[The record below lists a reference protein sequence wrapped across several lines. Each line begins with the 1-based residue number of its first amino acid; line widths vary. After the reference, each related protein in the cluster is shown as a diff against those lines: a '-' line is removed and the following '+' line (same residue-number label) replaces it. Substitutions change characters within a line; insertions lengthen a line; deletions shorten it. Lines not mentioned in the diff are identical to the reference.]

1 MQKCLRGSDAKR
13 LRNASAH
20 LRPVLRNL
28 TAADYI
34 KSPDNWKLLRR
45 DESEGSVGAV
55 VGGIC
60 AGTILYY
67 VWRRYQELRRIRNFH
82 FKSEDFNYPNLSS
95 DDLASQHLIDLNATT
110 SDQFSELGISPE
122 SLERLLDN
130 RPYRKK
136 LELVSRMVLS
146 PNEYSSI
153 KDRVAVAQ
161 AGESVKI
168 GVGEIS

>member
-1 MQKCLRGSDAKR
+1 MQEGSGS
-13 LRNASAH
+13 L
-20 LRPVLRNL
+20 LLRNL

-34 KSPDNWKLLRR
+34 KCVRTIGICCGGTKVKR
-45 DESEGSVGAV
+45 SVGVV

-67 VWRRYQELRRIRNFH
+67 VWRRYQELRRIRDFH

-95 DDLASQHLIDLNATT
+95 DDLASHHLIDLNAAT
-110 SDQFSELGISPE
+110 SDQLSELGISPE
-122 SLERLLDN
+122 SLERLFDN
-130 RPYRKK
+130 RPYRNK

-153 KDRVAVAQ
+153 KDRVAVAE

-168 GVGEIS
+168 GVVEITEELASGSSTRPF